1 MIIFYLVLVNTITGG
16 DIMEMAFKYR
26 IYPNKEQTIMLNKSF
41 GCNRYIF
48 NYFLGYKSTKYKE
61 SKNSISY
68 KECSSLLTS
77 LKSSYE
83 WLKEIDSISM
93 QQTLRDLDRA
103 YKNFFKG
110 YGFPE
115 FKSKHNHFHSYRTQM
130 VNNNIQITDD
140 KIKLPKVGFVKF
152 KYHRKHKGRIL
163 NATISKNNTNKFYVS
178 LCCEINDIEKLPP
191 INTAIG
197 IDVGLKSFCVTSNG
211 EIIDNPK
218 FLDKYNNKLIKA
230 QRRLSSKIK
239 GSNNYFKTRIKLAKI
254 HEKIANCRTDFLHK
268 LSSRLIN
275 ENQVICIENLKVE
288 SMMKNKRLSKL
299 ISDASWSKFRQFLEY
314 KAEWYGR
321 TISIIDTYY
330 PSSQIC
336 SKCGYKNEEV
346 KNLNVRAWECPNC
359 KTNHINR
366 DINASLNILRVG
378 LEQSEFKPVEIVG
391 YEVVET
397 GSSHFYKWE

>member
-48 NYFLGYKSTKYKE
+48 NYFLGYKSIQYKE
-61 SKNSISY
+61 HKNAVSY
-68 KECSSLLTS
+68 KECSSLLTN

-110 YGFPE
+110 SGFPK
-115 FKSKHNHFHSYRTQM
+115 F
-130 VNNNIQITDD
+130 I
-140 KIKLPKVGFVKF
+140 GFVKF

-163 NATISKNNTNKFYVS
+163 NATISKTNTNKFYVS
-178 LCCEINDIEKLPP
+178 LCCEINDIEKLPQV
-191 INTAIG
+191 NTSIG

-218 FLDKYNNKLIKA
+218 FLDKYYNKLIKA

-239 GSNNYFKTRIKLAKI
+239 GSNNYFKNRIKLAKI
-254 HEKIANCRTDFLHK
+254 HEKIANCRTNFLHK

-275 ENQVICIENLKVE
+275 ENQVICLENLKVE
-288 SMMKNKRLSKL
+288 NMIRNKKLSKL

-314 KAEWYGR
+314 KAKWYGR
-321 TISIIDTYY
+321 IISVIDTYY

-336 SKCGYKNEEV
+336 SKCGFKNEEV

-366 DINASLNILRVG
+366 DINAALNILRVG
-378 LEQSEFKPVEIVG
+378 MEHSEFKPVEIVG
-391 YEVVET
+391 YEVTEA
-397 GSSHFYKWE
+397 GSSNFYKWE